1 MDSRLTDISGISV
14 SVAAVGADDDADDDD
29 DAEDRDDDDS
39 VESGNSVCSLTVPKM
54 ACRFYSGIHTS

>member
-1 MDSRLTDISGISV
+1 MDSRLTDISWISV
-14 SVAAVGADDDADDDD
+14 SVAAVGADDDDDDD

-54 ACRFYSGIHTS
+54 ACRFYSGIHTF